1 MDEFK
6 EYRNLII
13 ARYGI
18 EQKSKIAKVLRGHP
32 DWGKVMEWVPKLV
45 FLPTVLAKQHSKPH
59 SWPSRT
65 GTVSQP
71 GRRKLRW
78 EADVYEVK
86 PGDYEVI
93 IDTDHIA
100 VPQRLFEAIFELM
113 NDHSTNSTG
122 KPAEETRD
130 AAKSL

>member
-1 MDEFK
+1 MADEFR

-18 EQKSKIAKVLRGHP
+18 EQKAKIAKVLRGHP

-45 FLPTVLAKQHSKPH
+45 FLPTVMAKQHSKPY

-71 GRRKLRW
+71 GRRKVRW
-78 EADVYEVK
+78 AADVYEVK

-93 IDTDHIA
+93 VDTDRIA
-100 VPQRLFEAIFELM
+100 VPQRLFEAIFEPMEDGQITAL
-113 NDHSTNSTG
+113 G
-122 KPAEETRD
+122 GER
-130 AAKSL
+130 